1 MVAEMVVE
9 NFYMLNKNAQVSVQ
23 VSLVGKNVVLFGEAD
38 VDLIKKIDYKKIA
51 LRAFEISGYQEE

>member
-1 MVAEMVVE
+1 
-9 NFYMLNKNAQVSVQ
+9 MLNKNAQVSVQ